1 MSAEADT
8 RVRELIEA
16 LYRSDSRR
24 VLATLIRLL
33 GGFDAAEEA
42 MHDAFTAALDSWP
55 SDGVPENPRAWL
67 ISTGRFKAID
77 RLRRGARFDAA
88 LAAAAER
95 LEASAPPV
103 SDFTDDTLEDDRLRL
118 IFTCCH
124 PALSADA
131 RIALTLR
138 EVCGLGTEQIAHAF
152 LIPAPTL
159 AQRIVRA
166 KGKIRDAQI
175 PYQVPSRAE
184 LPERLEAVLH
194 VLYLVFNEGYS
205 ASSGETVV
213 RHDLSAEAIRLGRL
227 LVELLPE
234 PEAIGLL
241 ALMLLHDARRP
252 ARTSLAGELILLD
265 EQDRSLWNREQIHEG
280 LALVEQA
287 LASRRFGPYTLQ
299 AAIAAVHAEASTAAA
314 TDWRQIVGLYD
325 VLLRVEASPVVE
337 LNRAAAIAM
346 RDSPEI
352 GLALVDAILARGEL
366 ADYHLAHSARADL
379 CRRLGRAQ
387 EAIAAYERS
396 LALTTQAPERRFI
409 ERRLAELRAD
419 LGNSR
424 N

>member
-1 MSAEADT
+1 MTGDVASN
-8 RVRELIEA
+8 VRERIDA

-55 SDGVPENPRAWL
+55 SEGVPENPRAWL

-88 LAAAAER
+88 LARAAEH
-95 LEASAPPV
+95 LEAIASPP
-103 SDFTDDTLEDDRLRL
+103 SDFDDDLEDDRLRL

-138 EVCGLGTEQIAHAF
+138 EVCGLETEQIARAF
-152 LIPAPTL
+152 LIPATTL

-166 KGKIRDAQI
+166 KGKIRDAHI

-184 LPERLEAVLH
+184 LPGRLDVVLH

-205 ASSGETVV
+205 ATSGDNVV

-252 ARTSLAGELILLD
+252 ARTSAEGELILLD
-265 EQDRSLWNREQIHEG
+265 EQDRSLWNREQIQQG
-280 LALVEQA
+280 LALVDQA

-299 AAIAAVHAEASTAAA
+299 AAIAALHAQAATAAA

-325 VLLRVEASPVVE
+325 VLLRLENSPVVE

-346 RDSPEI
+346 HEGPET

-366 ADYHLAHSARADL
+366 ADYYLAHSARADL
-379 CRRLGRAQ
+379 CRRLGRTQ
-387 EAIAAYERS
+387 EAIAAYQRA

-409 ERRLAELRAD
+409 ERRLAELGAH
-419 LGNSR
+419 LV
-424 N
+424 